1 MTSYFQTS
9 STENVPGSLDVSE
22 TDHSLGDESQKTEE
36 SEETAIISED
46 LNVSET
52 VADYPTPNNKNSS
65 ERENADEKETEP
77 AHAENN
83 RRNDLGMWLFF
94 STDDIAY
101 QVGHGRNYCQHHTGP
116 FQRSCWTFNK
126 DKQTRYCSQKI
137 FFGVKTNDEKY
148 T

>member
-46 LNVSET
+46 Y
-52 VADYPTPNNKNSS
+52 YPTPNNKNNSV
-65 ERENADEKETEP
+65 RENLDEKETEP

-83 RRNDLGMWLFF
+83 RRNDPGMWFYF

-101 QVGHGRNYCQHHTGP
+101 WVDHGPNDCQHHTGP
-116 FQRSCWTFNK
+116 FERLCQTFNN

-137 FFGVKTNDEKY
+137 FF
-148 T
+148 